1 MERVGATWSS
11 GARWLVTRPV
21 RAFEFLRRYPLLPA
35 VVLVALVIT
44 GIVARIVAPYDPII
58 GNVRERAVPPMWQ
71 DEGSAKH
78 ILGTDHV
85 GRDVLSRLLYG
96 AQISLMVAGISVG
109 AGFVVGS
116 TLGVIAGWF
125 GGIIDEI
132 ITRFVDMW
140 MATPFLLVAL
150 VVALVLG
157 QSLIIL
163 LTLLAILAWVGF
175 VRVVRGH
182 TLTFKDSDYIFLA
195 KVAGASTWRILRV
208 HVVPGII
215 NTAVINATLNIGTLI
230 MMEATLSFLGVGIPP
245 PTPSWGGMVS
255 DGRNY
260 LVDAWWQSFFP
271 GLCIFLTV
279 LSLQFLGDWLRD
291 YLDPRLR
298 QLM

>member
-1 MERVGATWSS
+1 MERVEATWPRR
-11 GARWLVTRPV
+11 ALWLVTWPV

-44 GIVARIVAPYDPII
+44 GIVARVVAPYDPII
-58 GNVRERAVPPMWQ
+58 GNMWERAMPPMWQ
-71 DEGSAKH
+71 AGGSAKH

-96 AQISLMVAGISVG
+96 AQVSLMVAGISVG

-116 TLGVIAGWF
+116 TLGVVAGWF

-150 VVALVLG
+150 IVALVLG
-157 QSLIIL
+157 QSLVIL

-182 TLTFKDSDYIFLA
+182 ALTFKDSDYISLA

-298 QLM
+298 QLI

>member
-1 MERVGATWSS
+1 MEHVGVTWPRR
-11 GARWLVTRPV
+11 ALVLVVWPV
-21 RAFEFLRRYPLLPA
+21 RVFDFLRRYPAIPLVVI
-35 VVLVALVIT
+35 VVLVVT
-44 GIVARIVAPYDPII
+44 GIFARVLAPHDPIMADI
-58 GNVRERAVPPMWQ
+58 RERATPPMWYA
-71 DEGSAKH
+71 EGSAKH

-85 GRDVLSRLLYG
+85 GRDMLSRLLYG
-96 AQISLMVAGISVG
+96 AQVSLMVAGISVS

-150 VVALVLG
+150 IVALVLG

-182 TLTFKDSDYIFLA
+182 TLTFKNSDYIALA

-208 HVVPGII
+208 HIAPGVI

-271 GLCIFLTV
+271 GLFIFLTV

>member
-1 MERVGATWSS
+1 MERVEATWSS
-11 GARWLVTRPV
+11 RALWLVTRPV
-21 RAFEFLRRYPLLPA
+21 RALDFLRRYPLLPA

-44 GIVARIVAPYDPII
+44 GIVARVVAPYNPII
-58 GNVRERAVPPMWQ
+58 GNMWERATPPMWQ
-71 DEGSAKH
+71 AGGSAKH

-96 AQISLMVAGISVG
+96 AQVSLMVAGISVS

-150 VVALVLG
+150 IVALVLG
-157 QSLIIL
+157 QSLVIL

-182 TLTFKDSDYIFLA
+182 ALTFKDSDYISLA

-298 QLM
+298 QLI